1 MRAAAV
7 IAMIVAMALAPAA
20 AAQLAKGGKKPL
32 TAAQAQ
38 ALFGI
43 DMEGYSPTLKFN
55 WRECIDPKGETL
67 YETPAGV
74 QHGRLN
80 VGPDGTAC
88 FAYEDDGY
96 AAKSCYSVSRNG
108 AGFLFNGAFGEVF
121 VTTRVVS
128 GVKSCKPNADLIG

>member
-1 MRAAAV
+1 MRTVAVFAV
-7 IAMIVAMALAPAA
+7 ISAMVLAPVA

-32 TAAQAQ
+32 SEAEAH

-43 DMEGYSPTLKFN
+43 DMEGYSPTLKIN

-74 QHGRLN
+74 QHGRLSIS
-80 VGPDGTAC
+80 PDGTAC
-88 FAYEDDGY
+88 FRYEDDGY
-96 AAKSCYSVSRNG
+96 STASCYSVSRNG
-108 AGFLFNGAFGEVF
+108 PGFLFSGAFREVF
-121 VTTRVVS
+121 VTTRVVT